1 MTPKTYMSTSSNTAY
16 TLLQD
21 LTRDTI

>member
-1 MTPKTYMSTSSNTAY
+1 MTPKTYMSTNSNTAY